1 MNFFQNLKTYFKRVK
16 QPISNL
22 EDAKPLEKETKMY
35 IAIFLGTGVVCS
47 VLSGLIEVLY
57 WPLSILGVV
66 GIMVGLY
73 FGLMLYA
80 MTRAKKRLANLICNN
95 CGASLNNKEY
105 VKWEEISRRWAD
117 RSGSNDAEAKLYVT
131 VKFTCTCPTC
141 GEIKVFNETLCSGK
155 IRITDFSIKDS
166 LVSTQKLV
174 DDYFNGL
181 IHA

>member
-1 MNFFQNLKTYFKRVK
+1 MNFFKNLKTYFKRVK
-16 QPISNL
+16 TPISDV
-22 EDAKPLEKETKMY
+22 EEAKPLEKETKMY
-35 IAIFLGTGVVCS
+35 MGVFLGIGAVAS
-47 VLSGLIEVLY
+47 VLSGFIEVLY
-57 WPLSILGVV
+57 WPLSIIGVA
-66 GIMVGLY
+66 GIIAGLY

-80 MTRAKKRLANLICNN
+80 MSRVTKRLSNLKCNKCGANLK
-95 CGASLNNKEY
+95 NKEY
-105 VKWEEISRRWAD
+105 VEWEEISRRWAD
-117 RSGSNDAEAKLYVT
+117 RSGSNSTESKLYVT